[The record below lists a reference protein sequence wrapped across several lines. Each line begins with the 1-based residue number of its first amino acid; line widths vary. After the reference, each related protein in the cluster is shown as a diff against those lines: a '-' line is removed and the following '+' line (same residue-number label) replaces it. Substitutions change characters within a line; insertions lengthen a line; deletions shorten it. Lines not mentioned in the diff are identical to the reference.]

1 VKLTFVSLFIK
12 KGFIMATEK
21 NGFSD
26 SDKVLL
32 RRAINTQIASD
43 KRLLNKYQS
52 EVRTD
57 LAASVQGDLAAL
69 NKLLLSI

>member
-1 VKLTFVSLFIK
+1 
-12 KGFIMATEK
+12 MATEK
-21 NGFSD
+21 IGFSD

-43 KRLLNKYQS
+43 KRLLNKYQA
-52 EVRTD
+52 EVRLD
-57 LAASVQGDLAAL
+57 LAASVQGDLTAL